1 MTDNNRPPR
10 KPPTRS
16 PRGAPERRPEPA
28 AEPRDDAR
36 VAKIMARAGLCSR
49 RDAESWIAAG
59 RVAVN
64 GAVIDTPALNIRPG
78 DRVTVDGMPLPEREQ
93 TRLFLFH
100 KPRGCVTTAK
110 DPEGR
115 ETIFDILPPELP
127 RVVTVGRLDINT
139 EGLMLLTN
147 DGGLARVLE
156 LPSTGWL
163 RRYRVRANGEI
174 TQPDLDALTKGVTI
188 DGVDYAGIEARLD
201 RVQGANAWLTLGLR
215 EGKNRE
221 IKRVLEHLGMAVTR
235 LIRISFGPFQL
246 GELPAGHVEE
256 VRSRVLRDQLGE
268 ALAREAGVEFA
279 AEEEGRRPRRAEE
292 TRPAREGRPTR
303 EVRPGRDGRERR
315 SAVPEPLTPPRA
327 TRPTGGTR
335 AHVSAL
341 RTAREDAASEG
352 RRRTERG
359 STADRKG
366 RAVAVE
372 RVSSTAQPEAAS
384 GTRNARRFA
393 AEKDFARPERTG
405 RTRTGAADRP
415 DFGGPRRSRDGAPG
429 REGGRTS
436 EGRGFG
442 GPGRTRD
449 GAPGREG
456 GRTSEGRGFGGP
468 GRARDGAP
476 GREGGRSSEGRS
488 FGGPGRIAGRRTRP
502 RGRTFERRPRL
513 RGPRPFAGRRTWP
526 RGWTRK
532 RGPLR
537 GPRPHPRRRPRPR
550 GWTLKR
556 RPQLRIEGSPR
567 QRPARPAGAVSG
579 RWQTLRRQDV
589 RGQARRQAARPSAP
603 ARRRTRPWQ
612 AARLRT
618 SLAHHRRQVQ
628 GPQP

>member
-174 TQPDLDALTKGVTI
+174 TQPDLDALTKGLTI

-246 GELPAGHVEE
+246 GELPAGACRRGAVP
-256 VRSRVLRDQLGE
+256 R
-268 ALAREAGVEFA
+268 AARPARGSAGPR
-279 AEEEGRRPRRAEE
+279 GRRRIRGRRGRPAAPSCRRDPPRTRRSPDPRNPPRTGRARAPVRRARAPDPATSDPADGWRESPCLGAAHGARGCRQRGPAPHRTWLDRGSQGPGRRGRTRLIDGPARRAE
-292 TRPAREGRPTR
+292 RHPQCPAF
-303 EVRPGRDGRERR
+303 
-315 SAVPEPLTPPRA
+315 
-327 TRPTGGTR
+327 
-335 AHVSAL
+335 
-341 RTAREDAASEG
+341 
-352 RRRTERG
+352 RG
-359 STADRKG
+359 
-366 RAVAVE
+366 
-372 RVSSTAQPEAAS
+372 
-384 GTRNARRFA
+384 
-393 AEKDFARPERTG
+393 
-405 RTRTGAADRP
+405 
-415 DFGGPRRSRDGAPG
+415 
-429 REGGRTS
+429 
-436 EGRGFG
+436 
-442 GPGRTRD
+442 
-449 GAPGREG
+449 
-456 GRTSEGRGFGGP
+456 
-468 GRARDGAP
+468 
-476 GREGGRSSEGRS
+476 
-488 FGGPGRIAGRRTRP
+488 
-502 RGRTFERRPRL
+502 
-513 RGPRPFAGRRTWP
+513 
-526 RGWTRK
+526 
-532 RGPLR
+532 
-537 GPRPHPRRRPRPR
+537 
-550 GWTLKR
+550 
-556 RPQLRIEGSPR
+556 
-567 QRPARPAGAVSG
+567 
-579 RWQTLRRQDV
+579 
-589 RGQARRQAARPSAP
+589 
-603 ARRRTRPWQ
+603 
-612 AARLRT
+612 
-618 SLAHHRRQVQ
+618 
-628 GPQP
+628 